1 MTDNKTPTILLVDD
15 EEPVRETT
23 EAMLE
28 VSGYL
33 VETASNGIEALEIY
47 NLKRESI
54 DVVLLDMSMP
64 KMSGKETLIKLLEI
78 NPSIKVIISSG
89 YDIEGLVKELI
100 DMGAKAALQK
110 PFRMQDLIELI
121 SNVLS
126 D

>member
-1 MTDNKTPTILLVDD
+1 MTENNLLTILLVDD

-28 VSGYL
+28 VCGYQ

-47 NLKRESI
+47 RLKKDNI

-64 KMSGKETLIKLLEI
+64 KISGRETLVKLLEI
-78 NPSIKVIISSG
+78 NPSVKVIISSG
-89 YDIEGLVKELI
+89 YDIDGPVKELI
-100 DMGAKAALQK
+100 DMGAKTALQK
-110 PFRMQDLIELI
+110 PFRMQDLIELL
-121 SNVLS
+121 NKVLK